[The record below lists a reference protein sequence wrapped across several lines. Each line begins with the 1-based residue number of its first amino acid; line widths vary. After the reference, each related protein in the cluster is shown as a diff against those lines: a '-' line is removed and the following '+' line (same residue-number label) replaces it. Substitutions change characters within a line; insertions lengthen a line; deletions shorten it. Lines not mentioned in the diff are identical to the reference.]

1 MTYPAIEKQ
10 AAEEDAEIHWCDE
23 TGVQADHHPGMGYS
37 PKGQPATMEV
47 PAPHIHMNQI
57 STITNEGAVRFMT
70 YPGAMN
76 TDLFLVFLRRLLRST
91 HKKIFLIVDRLKVH
105 EDDTV
110 HEWVSFTAAARQ

>member
-1 MTYPAIEKQ
+1 
-10 AAEEDAEIHWCDE
+10 
-23 TGVQADHHPGMGYS
+23 
-37 PKGQPATMEV
+37 MEV